1 MALGIHF
8 ATYIMYDFSFLNEL
22 LDKGKPLERVG
33 RKATGLSSDFSE
45 YGSRVA
51 GQR

>member
-1 MALGIHF
+1 MVLEKKSNLGIHF
-8 ATYIMYDFSFLNEL
+8 AKKRMYDFSFLNEL

-45 YGSRVA
+45 
-51 GQR
+51 

>member
-1 MALGIHF
+1 MDFGIKIAKMSVVIVF
-8 ATYIMYDFSFLNEL
+8 NRL
-22 LDKGKPLERVG
+22 LEKGIPPERGG
-33 RKATGLSSDFSE
+33 RKATGLSFDESE